1 MMNFAGDSTY
11 NTLHK
16 SNQDQDYLEKYLDK
30 KQNVYLYQRIAL
42 KLTI

>member
-16 SNQDQDYLEKYLDK
+16 SNQDQAYLEKYSYK
-30 KQNVYLYQRIAL
+30 KQNVYIKGLRL
-42 KLTI
+42 N